1 MDSGQILAPPVLQ
14 NSSAN
19 VNTQNI
25 GTNVPVQ
32 NAVQPQV
39 QQDASIPMDTILDA
53 SLGEVSNKLT
63 VTFKKTVLIR
73 DYETEVQELQE
84 SFDADFNK
92 YFNKRTRKLNE
103 DVDDEED
110 DYEVVNPLLEMKKL
124 KMPVKKS
131 KTESMRRFRE
141 TLSSQSERL
150 RRMEKLLTKN

>member
-1 MDSGQILAPPVLQ
+1 MGNFD
-14 NSSAN
+14 
-19 VNTQNI
+19 
-25 GTNVPVQ
+25 
-32 NAVQPQV
+32 
-39 QQDASIPMDTILDA
+39 DILDL
-53 SLGEVSNKLT
+53 SYNDTDSFDDFDYMET
-63 VTFKKTVLIR
+63 R

>member
-1 MDSGQILAPPVLQ
+1 MGNFD
-14 NSSAN
+14 
-19 VNTQNI
+19 
-25 GTNVPVQ
+25 
-32 NAVQPQV
+32 
-39 QQDASIPMDTILDA
+39 DILDL
-53 SLGEVSNKLT
+53 SYNDTESFDDFDYMET
-63 VTFKKTVLIR
+63 R

-110 DYEVVNPLLEMKKL
+110 DYEVVNPLLEMREL